1 MSKTSRRK
9 FSSEFKSKVCIEA
22 IKEQQTIES
31 LAKKYDLHPT
41 QINTWKKE
49 FLQKSSAVFD
59 KEGNA
64 GSSDKDDLIQAL
76 YAQIGELKV
85 ANDFLKKSC
94 CEISY
99 RTSYDD

>member
-41 QINTWKKE
+41 QINLWKKE
-49 FLQKSSAVFD
+49 FLRHSASVFE
-59 KEGNA
+59 KEGK
-64 GSSDKDDLIQAL
+64 GSGQDNERLIQAL

-85 ANDFLKKSC
+85 ANDFLKKKLL
-94 CEISY
+94 
-99 RTSYDD
+99 